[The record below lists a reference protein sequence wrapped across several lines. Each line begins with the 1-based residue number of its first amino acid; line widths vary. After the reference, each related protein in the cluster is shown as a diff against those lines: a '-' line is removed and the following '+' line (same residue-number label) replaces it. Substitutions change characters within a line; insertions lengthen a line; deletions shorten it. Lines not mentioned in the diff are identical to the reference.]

1 VLDSVSQDQGND
13 EHAGGRSRCA
23 AALRRCGEAGANVPR
38 MNARKK
44 MLRDLWASAQIS
56 LKCSPKSVE
65 FSWLRMA

>member
-1 VLDSVSQDQGND
+1 MNMLGAVRV
-13 EHAGGRSRCA
+13 
-23 AALRRCGEAGANVPR
+23 ALRRCGEAGANVPR

-56 LKCSPKSVE
+56 LKGVSEEIE